1 VDIAPWLLNKV
12 LVKGDRAGRI
22 VEVEA
27 YKGSIDPASHAFR
40 GKTPRT
46 AVMFGPAGFLYVYFT
61 YGMHWCANVVTGPEG
76 QASAL
81 LIRALAPLRGVDEM
95 RQARVAA
102 RRDRDLC
109 NGPAKLCEALG
120 ITGADN
126 GTDLLARRRA
136 ASSDVTSGT
145 PAGDQ
150 PESITTVRLLDDG
163 TPPPQRPAQGKR
175 IGIRVAK
182 EEPWRFWVAGDENV
196 SR

>member
-1 VDIAPWLLNKV
+1 MKRADLAGDPVDIAPWLLNKV

-61 YGMHWCANVVTGPEG
+61 YGMHWCANVVTGPPGE
-76 QASAL
+76 ASAL
-81 LIRALAPLRGVDEM
+81 LIRALAPLRGLEEM
-95 RQARVAA
+95 RRLRPAA

-109 NGPAKLCEALG
+109 NGPAKLCQALG

-126 GTDLLARRRA
+126 GTDLLAR
-136 ASSDVTSGT
+136 SKT
-145 PAGDQ
+145 AG
-150 PESITTVRLLDDG
+150 PGPVRLVDDG
-163 TPPPQRPAQGKR
+163 TPPPEHPAQGKR
-175 IGIRVAK
+175 IGIRVAT
-182 EEPWRFWVAGDENV
+182 EEPWRFWVAGEESV